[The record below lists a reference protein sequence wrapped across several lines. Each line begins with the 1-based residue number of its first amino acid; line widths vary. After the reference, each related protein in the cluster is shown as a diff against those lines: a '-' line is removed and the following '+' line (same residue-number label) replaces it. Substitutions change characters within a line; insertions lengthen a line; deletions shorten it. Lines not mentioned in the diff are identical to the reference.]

1 MISKAIIHIC
11 CAIII
16 IVSSIDVYW
25 LSHNRDNI
33 LQYEKNPLGLYL
45 IELDQG
51 EVSLFIACKFLGTYI
66 VVGILY
72 GLFPRYPRKILAVSV
87 AVAAVQILLLIY
99 LWYAPLNFGRII
111 Q

>member
-1 MISKAIIHIC
+1 
-11 CAIII
+11 
-16 IVSSIDVYW
+16 VSSIDVYW

-72 GLFPRYPRKILAVSV
+72 G
-87 AVAAVQILLLIY
+87 
-99 LWYAPLNFGRII
+99 
-111 Q
+111 